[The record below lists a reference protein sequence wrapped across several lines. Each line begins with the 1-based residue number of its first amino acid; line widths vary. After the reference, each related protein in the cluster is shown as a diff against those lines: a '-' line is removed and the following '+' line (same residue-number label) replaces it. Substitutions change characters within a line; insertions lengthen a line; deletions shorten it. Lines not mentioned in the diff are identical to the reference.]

1 MDNYFIY
8 DYCLSNNSDFDKFFN
23 MFRELIFSFKDYKL
37 IFIKN
42 NKNDNNKY
50 YLHGLSVLEKI
61 TINNIELSTG
71 RTYNLYQIKSL
82 INDVITIKVSRFN
95 DYFESLEY
103 LLEPLVADG
112 SLIKVKSNDYD
123 INKIVQYLRSNNL
136 LTVNIC
142 DNGDHEYRGKND
154 GIDIV
159 SISGINLK
167 DYISKN
173 EILTYYSFKDLLKK
187 NKTFFDHVDNLIK
200 T

>member
-1 MDNYFIY
+1 M
-8 DYCLSNNSDFDKFFN
+8 
-23 MFRELIFSFKDYKL
+23 
-37 IFIKN
+37 
-42 NKNDNNKY
+42 
-50 YLHGLSVLEKI
+50 
-61 TINNIELSTG
+61 
-71 RTYNLYQIKSL
+71 
-82 INDVITIKVSRFN
+82 
-95 DYFESLEY
+95 
-103 LLEPLVADG
+103 
-112 SLIKVKSNDYD
+112 
-123 INKIVQYLRSNNL
+123 
-136 LTVNIC
+136 NIC